1 MLDHQRARAMVQP
14 RSVVTAGFATPSF
27 AWPQSTRGPDSKPA
41 WVARAT
47 GNETSKAAKSVKCKA
62 ILQPPKS
69 PKWYLYYTYV
79 CAYIYIPINI
89 LKILCI
95 YMCIYIIVYIA
106 QMRCKAQDL
115 LEELAAD
122 ALRHLGHRKCRCCH
136 QHRPQSLDR
145 RWGMLRVG
153 SPVLLNRDGTG
164 WEVQEMW
171 ILLAMCAREHVAVEL
186 QQTFSIDMVMRHRET
201 WHGRSPC
208 QLCKTKIIGAIWT
221 QQSMMY
227 VKPRLL
233 NPEWWIL
240 EAKPNQWEIAGSR

>member
-1 MLDHQRARAMVQP
+1 
-14 RSVVTAGFATPSF
+14 
-27 AWPQSTRGPDSKPA
+27 
-41 WVARAT
+41 
-47 GNETSKAAKSVKCKA
+47 
-62 ILQPPKS
+62 
-69 PKWYLYYTYV
+69 
-79 CAYIYIPINI
+79 
-89 LKILCI
+89 
-95 YMCIYIIVYIA
+95 
-106 QMRCKAQDL
+106 MRCKAQDL

-145 RWGMLRVG
+145 RWGLGLQFYWTEMELR
-153 SPVLLNRDGTG
+153 D
-164 WEVQEMW
+164 WEKFKKC

-201 WHGRSPC
+201 WRGLSPC

-233 NPEWWIL
+233 NPEWWIP
-240 EAKPNQWEIAGSR
+240 EAKPNQWEIAGSIGLNPTKRNPLASQLREASHHWNYTRIFKNLHPKKGICLGFVSMVLRLV